1 MSHLFYVTMGSWKKN
16 YIFEKKNLFL
26 VEYVDNDGEI
36 HILGQIVYGNL
47 VLLLNFAEKTILKKN
62 PETGL
67 NLI

>member
-1 MSHLFYVTMGSWKKN
+1 MGSWKKN

>member
-1 MSHLFYVTMGSWKKN
+1 M
-16 YIFEKKNLFL
+16 
-26 VEYVDNDGEI
+26 EYVDNDGEI